1 MYLLPRSEINGLI
14 SSVRATELIGLVG
27 DVALGISAIVGTPI
41 VTLISGGSTTLTNA
55 IVISGE

>member
-1 MYLLPRSEINGLI
+1 MYLLPKSEKNGLI

-27 DVALGISAIVGTPI
+27 DVALGISAIVGTQI
-41 VTLISGGSTTLTNA
+41 VTVIIGGSTTLTNA

>member
-27 DVALGISAIVGTPI
+27 DVALGISAILGTPI

>member
-1 MYLLPRSEINGLI
+1 LLPRSEINGLI

-41 VTLISGGSTTLTNA
+41 VTLVSGGSTTLTNA

>member
-1 MYLLPRSEINGLI
+1 
-14 SSVRATELIGLVG
+14 VG
-27 DVALGISAIVGTPI
+27 DVALGISAILGTPI